1 MRRTA
6 PDFWWR
12 SEPTAA
18 ALALWPVA
26 RIWGAVAAWR
36 MAKPPGY
43 RAPVAVVCVG
53 NFVVGGAGKTPT
65 AIALARMA
73 RGRGLRPGLLA
84 SGYGGAATAP
94 ILVDPA
100 VHTADAVGDE
110 ALLLAA
116 VAPTVVSRDRVAGA
130 RRLVAEDV
138 EIIIMD
144 DGFQNPSLVHDL
156 SLVAVDAAAGIGNGL
171 TIPSGPLRAPLKPQI
186 RRADALLVIGEGEA
200 ADPLIRAAARAG
212 TAILRARI
220 RPTRV
225 KEWRKDPILAFAGI
239 GHPEKFFATLAEAHA
254 PVARTL
260 SFPDHYNYGEVDAV
274 KLLEIADAEHLRLV
288 TTEKDMVRLSGKTG
302 ALGKLRERI
311 EPFHVILEFEN
322 PVAIGE
328 MLDEAIRKAAMAQ
341 PRETNSMNTSP

>member
-1 MRRTA
+1 MTRSA

-26 RIWGAVAAWR
+26 RIWGAAAAWR
-36 MAKPPGY
+36 MGKGGGY
-43 RAPVAVVCVG
+43 RPPIAVVCIG

-94 ILVDPA
+94 VLVDA
-100 VHTADAVGDE
+100 ELHTADQVGDE

-116 VAPTVVSRDRVAGA
+116 VAPTVVSRDRAAGA
-130 RRLVAEDV
+130 KRLVEENVD
-138 EIIIMD
+138 IIIMD

-156 SLVAVDAAAGIGNGL
+156 AIVAVDAAMGIGNGRV
-171 TIPSGPLRAPLKPQI
+171 IPAGPLRAPLKPQI

-200 ADPLIRAAARAG
+200 ADPLVRAAARAG
-212 TAILRARI
+212 TATLRARI
-220 RPTRV
+220 KPTRV
-225 KEWRKDPILAFAGI
+225 KEWRKEPILAFAGI
-239 GHPEKFFATLAEAHA
+239 GHPEKFFATLRDAHA

-260 SFPDHYNYGEVDAV
+260 SFPDHYSYGEVDAM
-274 KLLEIADAEHLRLV
+274 KLLEIADAEKLRLV
-288 TTEKDMVRLSGKTG
+288 TTEKDMVRLGGKTG
-302 ALGKLRERI
+302 ALAKLRERI
-311 EPFHVILEFEN
+311 EPFHVILEFDN
-322 PVAIGE
+322 PLAVSE
-328 MLDEAIRKAAMAQ
+328 MLDEAVRKASLAQ
-341 PRETNSMNTSP
+341 PREAAS

>member
-1 MRRTA
+1 MRRSA

-12 SEPTAA
+12 PEPTAA
-18 ALALWPVA
+18 ALALWPAA
-26 RIWGAVAAWR
+26 RIWGAAAAWR
-36 MAKPPGY
+36 MNKAGGY
-43 RAPVAVVCVG
+43 RPPVAVVCIG

-94 ILVDPA
+94 ILIDPA
-100 VHTADAVGDE
+100 AHTADQVGDE

-116 VAPTVVSRDRVAGA
+116 VAPTVVSRDRAAGA
-130 RRLVAEDV
+130 KRLVEENVD
-138 EIIIMD
+138 IIIMD

-156 SLVAVDAAAGIGNGL
+156 AIVAVDAAMGIGNGRV
-171 TIPSGPLRAPLKPQI
+171 IPAGPLRAPLKPQI

-200 ADPLIRAAARAG
+200 ADPLVRAAARAG
-212 TAILRARI
+212 TATLRARI

-239 GHPEKFFATLAEAHA
+239 GHPEKFFATLKEAHA

-260 SFPDHYNYGEVDAV
+260 SFPDHYSYGEVDAV
-274 KLLEIADAEHLRLV
+274 KLLEIADAEKLRLV
-288 TTEKDMVRLSGKTG
+288 TTEKDMVRLGGKTG
-302 ALGKLRERI
+302 ALAKLRERI
-311 EPFHVILEFEN
+311 EPFHVILEFDN
-322 PVAIGE
+322 PVAVSE
-328 MLDEAIRKAAMAQ
+328 MLDEAVRKASLAQ
-341 PRETNSMNTSP
+341 PRDA